1 MRHTPRDVLD
11 AKDTIDPW
19 REPENEAPRSKARDA
34 PAKARGW
41 RRRAGRAGAAAYPRG

>member
-19 REPENEAPRSKARDA
+19 REPGNEAPHSKARDVL
-34 PAKARGW
+34 AKARG
-41 RRRAGRAGAAAYPRG
+41 